1 MDDVEKLASE
11 VIRRLKGDETR
22 AAATTAART
31 GEGPSAPGV
40 ARNAASAGASSA
52 QEAGGARSGDAGTAS
67 GIPVTVSGRHVHISR
82 GVLDRLFGD
91 GFQLTR
97 LRDLGQPGEFASEQT
112 VTAVGRSLRT
122 LERVRVLGPVR
133 SYTQIELSGTD
144 AVRLGIDPPVRTSG
158 ELVGSESVTLVGPC
172 GSVHLKEG
180 AIMATRHIH
189 MTDRDAREYGVADG
203 ERVRIRFAGDRALV
217 LENVLVRVGKS
228 SALELHLDTDD
239 SNAAGV
245 RLPMTV
251 KILR

>member
-11 VIRRLKGDETR
+11 VMRRLREGESR
-22 AAATTAART
+22 AVASEAHESAADGNGIAAVSGSSSSRAEPR
-31 GEGPSAPGV
+31 GEGG
-40 ARNAASAGASSA
+40 
-52 QEAGGARSGDAGTAS
+52 GDAG
-67 GIPVTVSGRHVHISR
+67 IPVSVSGRHMHVARS
-82 GVLDRLFGD
+82 VLDRLFGE
-91 GFQLTR
+91 GFELTR

-112 VTAVGRSLRT
+112 VTVVGRSMRT

-144 AVRLGIDPPVRTSG
+144 AVRLGLDPPVRPSG
-158 ELVGSESVTLVGPC
+158 DLIGSESVTIVGPC

-180 AIMATRHIH
+180 VIMATRHLH
-189 MTDRDAREYGVADG
+189 MTERDAREYGVADG
-203 ERVRIRFAGDRALV
+203 DHVRIRFPGDRALV

-228 SALELHLDTDD
+228 AALELHLDTDD
-239 SNAAGV
+239 SNAASV